1 MTPKSTS
8 SNISTWIKNQAYR
21 YTGKLLLRHEIP
33 LNDKTLNYLIKE
45 RIFESTPSFKNKILI
60 KQCLRCG
67 NKKDSLLGVI
77 PCLNCQSTHLYCRNC
92 IEMGRVMECERLY
105 RWIGKAPSWLVH
117 DNPCTWEGELTK
129 PQQQASSRIVEAI
142 NKEGEE
148 LLVWAVCG
156 AGKTEMLFQGITTA
170 LKQGKR
176 ICLATPRADVVREL
190 KPRFQQAF
198 ANVSVQALYGG
209 SQDRDATAQL
219 ILATT
224 HQLLRFKK
232 AFDVM
237 IIDEIDAFPYHADP
251 SLPFATSRAKKSTCT
266 TIYLTATPRKNQQSL
281 ITRKKL
287 PHIFVPIRY
296 HGYPLPVPQMKM
308 TLSLKKDLQK
318 YQPPATFITWVNKR
332 QNSRRQLL
340 IFVPSIS
347 LAEQITNSI
356 RRILLEEKII
366 EKNNA
371 IDFVHAEDPWREEKV
386 QQFRNKELK
395 IIITTTILERG
406 VTFPSVDVA
415 ILDAGHDVFDEA
427 ALVQIAGRAGRSAD
441 DPTGEVIFFHDGKT
455 EAMIQAISSI
465 KQMNQRGGV
474 GG

>member
-1 MTPKSTS
+1 MTKTPPLIEKSS
-8 SNISTWIKNQAYR
+8 WIQNQAYR
-21 YTGKLLLRHEIP
+21 YAGKLLLRHEIP
-33 LNDKTLNYLIKE
+33 IDDHNLNNLIE
-45 RIFESTPSFKNKILI
+45 ENIFQRIPSFFNRFLAKG
-60 KQCLRCG
+60 CMRCG
-67 NKKDSLLGVI
+67 NTKRSLLGKITCAV
-77 PCLNCQSTHLYCRNC
+77 CQHTHFYCRKC
-92 IEMGRVMECERLY
+92 IEMGRVMECESLY
-105 RWIGKAPSWLVH
+105 KWTGRKPIWLKH
-117 DNPCTWEGELTK
+117 DSPCTWKGNLTK
-129 PQQQASSRIVEAI
+129 AQQQAANRIAQSV
-142 NKEGEE
+142 NEGLKE

-156 AGKTEMLFQGITTA
+156 AGKTEMLFLGITEA

-176 ICLATPRADVVREL
+176 ICIATPRADVVREL
-190 KPRFQQAF
+190 KPRIQQAF
-198 ANVSVQALYGG
+198 AKVSVQALYGG
-209 SQDRDATAQL
+209 SQDKDATAQL

-224 HQLLRFKK
+224 HQLLRFKE

-237 IIDEIDAFPYHADP
+237 IIDEIDAFPYHADL
-251 SLPFATSRAKKSTCT
+251 SLPFATSRAKNPVCT
-266 TIYLTATPRKNQQSL
+266 TIYLTATPRKKQQSL

-308 TLSLKKDLQK
+308 SLSLKKDLQNN
-318 YQPPATFITWVNKR
+318 QPPAPFITWLNKR

-347 LAEQITNSI
+347 LAEQITKNI
-356 RRILLEEKII
+356 RRILLEENII

-371 IDFVHAEDPWREEKV
+371 IDFVHAEDPCREERV
-386 QQFRNKELK
+386 QQFRSKELK
-395 IIITTTILERG
+395 VIVTTTILERG

-415 ILDAGHDVFDEA
+415 ILDAGHDVFDDA

-441 DPTGEVIFFHDGKT
+441 DPTGEVVFFHDGKT
-455 EAMIQAISSI
+455 EAMIQAISAI

>member
-8 SNISTWIKNQAYR
+8 IKISTWIKNQAYR

-45 RIFESTPSFKNKILI
+45 KIFESTPSFKNKILI

-67 NKKDSLLGVI
+67 TTKHSLLGEI
-77 PCLNCQSTHLYCRNC
+77 PCLNCKRTHLYCRKC

-105 RWIGKAPSWLVH
+105 RWIGKAPSWEVH

-129 PQQQASSRIVEAI
+129 PQQQASSRIVESI

-198 ANVSVQALYGG
+198 ANVLVQALYGG
-209 SQDRDATAQL
+209 SQDKDATAQL

-224 HQLLRFKK
+224 HQLLRFKE

-237 IIDEIDAFPYHADP
+237 IIDEIDAFPYHADE
-251 SLPFATSRAKKSTCT
+251 SLPYAANRAKNNQCT
-266 TIYLTATPRKNQQSL
+266 TIYLTATPRKSQKTQ
-281 ITRKKL
+281 IQRKKL

-296 HGYPLPVPQMKM
+296 HGHPLPVPKMKM
-308 TLSLKKDLQK
+308 MFSLKRNLKI
-318 YQPPATFITWVNKR
+318 YQPPPAFISWLNKR
-332 QNSRRQLL
+332 KNPLRQLL

-347 LAEQITNSI
+347 LAEQMKESI
-356 RRILLEEKII
+356 RPVLLREGTI
-366 EKNNA
+366 EKQNQIN
-371 IDFVHAEDPWREEKV
+371 FVHAEDPHRTEKV
-386 QQFRNKELK
+386 QQFRDKK
-395 IIITTTILERG
+395 ITVIITTTILERG

-415 ILDAGHDVFDEA
+415 IFDAGHVVFDEA

-441 DPTGEVIFFHDGKT
+441 DPTGEVLFFHNGKT
-455 EAMIQAISSI
+455 EAMIHAISEI
-465 KQMNQRGGV
+465 KQMNRRGGV
-474 GG
+474 GV